1 MWIHLSGAFCHCLR
15 KLFSRQLLEIWVQI
29 LLLQPLQLLG
39 HSPFPIQDGILAL
52 LKGPIFSF
60 ASAHNVNE
68 LHAHSMRLQQM
79 LVAQSQTITWS
90 RWQYTLIEN
99 FEDPAEGTPSV
110 SRSSFVSH
118 AGSWLRLIAP
128 VLEVGVWSQKIQPSF
143 SSSNPPSRAAR
154 RRFGFFTGVHFFLS
168 IFQITW
174 LYDPASPALFLK
186 TERKSGRKGGKQ
198 GWGGRR
204 SRWRWE

>member
-1 MWIHLSGAFCHCLR
+1 MFSKKSVDTSEWSFVSLSPKTIFPPPV
-15 KLFSRQLLEIWVQI
+15 LLEIWVQI

-90 RWQYTLIEN
+90 R
-99 FEDPAEGTPSV
+99 
-110 SRSSFVSH
+110 
-118 AGSWLRLIAP
+118 
-128 VLEVGVWSQKIQPSF
+128 
-143 SSSNPPSRAAR
+143 
-154 RRFGFFTGVHFFLS
+154 
-168 IFQITW
+168 
-174 LYDPASPALFLK
+174 
-186 TERKSGRKGGKQ
+186 
-198 GWGGRR
+198 
-204 SRWRWE
+204 

>member
-1 MWIHLSGAFCHCLR
+1 M
-15 KLFSRQLLEIWVQI
+15 
-29 LLLQPLQLLG
+29 
-39 HSPFPIQDGILAL
+39 
-52 LKGPIFSF
+52 GPIFSF

-79 LVAQSQTITWS
+79 LLAQSQTITWS

-128 VLEVGVWSQKIQPSF
+128 VLEVGLWSQKIQPSF
-143 SSSNPPSRAAR
+143 SSSPPISSCKTYR
-154 RRFGFFTGVHFFLS
+154 TVVGVSDSLLSDPIIELRCFLLS
-168 IFQITW
+168 I
-174 LYDPASPALFLK
+174 
-186 TERKSGRKGGKQ
+186 RKSTTSGSARPTDSPSNRLIHKTWIWF
-198 GWGGRR
+198 WGDT
-204 SRWRWE
+204 

>member
-52 LKGPIFSF
+52 LKSPIFSF

-143 SSSNPPSRAAR
+143 SSSNPHLELWDLQDCSCRKRLAV
-154 RRFGFFTGVHFFLS
+154 FGSGHRTAV
-168 IFQITW
+168 
-174 LYDPASPALFLK
+174 LYVFD
-186 TERKSGRKGGKQ
+186 KGKHHLGFRQ
-198 GWGGRR
+198 TYR
-204 SRWRWE
+204 

>member
-15 KLFSRQLLEIWVQI
+15 KLFSRQLLQIWVQI

-128 VLEVGVWSQKIQPSF
+128 VFEMGGLMKRKKVGSF
-143 SSSNPPSRAAR
+143 GIITPLQNRSNRSHDLA
-154 RRFGFFTGVHFFLS
+154 
-168 IFQITW
+168 W
-174 LYDPASPALFLK
+174 LTKFAV
-186 TERKSGRKGGKQ
+186 TVTR
-198 GWGGRR
+198 
-204 SRWRWE
+204 